1 LHEIGNIFLMDM
13 QQIGDTLRQRRQFLS
28 LRQEDL
34 AEMSQLTTKTIQ
46 LIENGKGN
54 PSLKTLEK
62 LTAIL
67 GMTIELHVKQLNANR
82 S

>member
-1 LHEIGNIFLMDM
+1 MDMQEIGNS
-13 QQIGDTLRQRRQFLS
+13 LRQRREFLS

-34 AEMSQLTTKTIQ
+34 AEMSQVTIKTIQ

-67 GMTIELHVKQLNANR
+67 GMTIDLRVKQLNGDR

>member
-1 LHEIGNIFLMDM
+1 MNMQEIGDS
-13 QQIGDTLRQRRQFLS
+13 LRQRREFLS

-34 AEMSQLTTKTIQ
+34 AEMSQVTIKTIQ
-46 LIENGKGN
+46 LVENGKGN
-54 PSLKTLEK
+54 PSLKTLGK

-67 GMTIELHVKQLNANR
+67 GMTIDLHVKQLNPDQ